1 MTSTTIEAA
10 DSRPTLLRR
19 ERAGRWLGR
28 GLLVLLV
35 VWLLGNLA
43 LEPTRFADLTL
54 AGLRTGSLFALIAL
68 GYTLV
73 YGIIG
78 LINFAHGDLFM
89 LSSVVAS
96 VLLVNRLGADSSEPR
111 SWLLAVPVLVAVMAF
126 GAGVNAAADRLAFRR
141 LRDAPRLAALI
152 VAVGLSFVFQWFGL
166 LLNGSGEHVFTSI
179 IPRGGIAVGPVVI
192 DWSTIVVTGV
202 TVPLLLGLSRLV
214 NGTRRGR
221 AMRATAQ
228 DRDVATLMGVNV
240 NATIAF
246 TFAVGGALAGAA
258 GVLHFATFGDT
269 NYNLG
274 FEYGLIAFTAAVLG
288 GVGNLPGAVLGGYLI
303 GLVQAYNDGLP
314 LGLGQQWSQSVV
326 FGLLILL
333 MVFKPEGILGT
344 RAVEKV

>member
-1 MTSTTIEAA
+1 MTTTAVEAA
-10 DSRPTLLRR
+10 DSRAVLLRR

-28 GLLVLLV
+28 AMLGLLV
-35 VWLLGNLA
+35 VWLLWNL
-43 LEPTRFADLTL
+43 LLDPVRFADLTL

-96 VLLVNRLGADSSEPR
+96 LLLVGHLGADGPGLH
-111 SWLLAVPVLVAVMAF
+111 SWLVSVPVLVVVMALA
-126 GAGVNAAADRLAFRR
+126 AGVNAAADRLAFRR
-141 LRDAPRLAALI
+141 LRDSPRLTALI
-152 VAVGLSFVFQWFGL
+152 VAVGLSFIYQWLGL
-166 LLNGSGEHVFTSI
+166 ELNGSGEHVFTSI
-179 IPRGGIAVGPVVI
+179 IPRGGVAIGPVVV
-192 DWSTIVVTGV
+192 DWSTLVVTAV
-202 TVPLLLGLSRLV
+202 TVPLLLALRRLV

-228 DRDVATLMGVNV
+228 DREVATLMGVNV
-240 NATIAF
+240 PSTIAF

-258 GVLHFATFGDT
+258 GVLHFASFGDT

-274 FEYGLIAFTAAVLG
+274 FEYGLVAFTAAVLG

-303 GLVQAYNDGLP
+303 GLAQAYNDGLP
-314 LGLGQQWSQSVV
+314 VALGQQWSQSVV

-344 RAVEKV
+344 RTVEKV

>member
-10 DSRPTLLRR
+10 DSRPVLLRR
-19 ERAGRWLGR
+19 ERIGRWAGS

-35 VWLLGNLA
+35 GWLLWNLV
-43 LEPTRFADLTL
+43 LDPVRFVDLTL

-96 VLLVNRLGADSSEPR
+96 LLLVQRLGADSSSPR
-111 SWLLAVPVLVAVMAF
+111 SWLLTIPVLLVVMAF
-126 GAGVNAAADRLAFRR
+126 GAGVNAAAERLTFRR
-141 LRDAPRLAALI
+141 LRSAPRLASLI
-152 VAVGLSFVFQWFGL
+152 VAVGLSFIFQWFGL

-179 IPRGGIAVGPVVI
+179 IPRGGIAVGPVVV
-192 DWSTIVVTGV
+192 DWSTLVVTGV
-202 TVPLLLGLSRLV
+202 TIPLLLVLSHLV
-214 NGTRRGR
+214 TGTRRGR

-258 GVLHFATFGDT
+258 GVLHFVTFGDT

-303 GLVQAYNDGLP
+303 GLAQAYNDGLP

-344 RAVEKV
+344 RMVEKV

>member
-10 DSRPTLLRR
+10 DSRPVLLRR
-19 ERAGRWLGR
+19 ERLGHWLGR
-28 GLLVLLV
+28 VLLAV
-35 VWLLGNLA
+35 LVGWLLWNVVID
-43 LEPTRFADLTL
+43 PVRFADLTL

-89 LSSVVAS
+89 LSSVMAS
-96 VLLVNRLGADSSEPR
+96 VLLVNRLGADTASAR
-111 SWLLAVPVLVAVMAF
+111 SWLLAVPVLLLVMAF

-179 IPRGGIAVGPVVI
+179 IPSGGVALGPVVL
-192 DWSTIVVTGV
+192 DWSTLVVTAV
-202 TVPLLLGLSRLV
+202 TVPLLLALSRLV

-240 NATIAF
+240 NSTIAF

-274 FEYGLIAFTAAVLG
+274 FEYGLVAFTAAVLG

-303 GLVQAYNDGLP
+303 GLAQAYNDGLP